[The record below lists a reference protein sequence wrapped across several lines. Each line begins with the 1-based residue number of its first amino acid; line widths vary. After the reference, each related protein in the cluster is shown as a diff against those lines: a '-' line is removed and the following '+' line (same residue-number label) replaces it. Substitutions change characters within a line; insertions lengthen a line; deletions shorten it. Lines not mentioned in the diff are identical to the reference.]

1 MSLYT
6 IADLHLSIGVGK
18 EKAMDVFG
26 SRWQGYV
33 QKLEKNWC
41 AIVEPEDTVIIPGD
55 ISWALGLDDALA
67 DLQFIDS
74 LPGTKYIGK
83 GNHDFWWCTQ
93 KKLTEFF
100 EKHHITTIKILYN
113 CAFEVEDYIICGT
126 RGWFYDDSISGIPA
140 GTDFEKL
147 VNREAQRLKISLDA
161 AKALAETSGKPILCF
176 LHFPPVWNG
185 TACEPFIALLQ
196 DYGVKKCYF
205 GHIHGSYASAPCF
218 EYNGITFAI
227 IAADYLNFIP
237 RIIFPP
243 ELD

>member
-33 QKLEKNWC
+33 QKLERNWR
-41 AIVEPEDTVIIPGD
+41 AIVEEDDSVIIPGD
-55 ISWALGLDDALA
+55 ISWALGIDEALA
-67 DLQFIDS
+67 DFRFIDS

-100 EKHHITTIKILYN
+100 EANHITTIKILYN
-113 CAFEVEDYIICGT
+113 CAYEVEDYIICGT

-140 GTDFEKL
+140 GTDFDKL
-147 VNREAQRLKISLDA
+147 VHREAQRLKISLDA
-161 AKALAETSGKPILCF
+161 AKELSEVSGKPILCF

-185 TACEPFIALLQ
+185 TACDPFLDLLEA
-196 DYGVKKCYF
+196 YKIKKCYF
-205 GHIHGSYASAPCF
+205 GHIHGSYASPPYF
-218 EYNGITFAI
+218 EYRGITFAI
-227 IAADYLNFIP
+227 IAADYLNFVP

-243 ELD
+243 DVD

>member
-33 QKLEKNWC
+33 QKLEKNWR
-41 AIVEPEDTVIIPGD
+41 AIVEEEDSVIIPGD
-55 ISWALGLDDALA
+55 ISWALGIDEALE
-67 DLQFIDS
+67 DLRFIDS

-83 GNHDFWWCTQ
+83 GNHDFWWSTQ
-93 KKLTEFF
+93 KKMTDFF
-100 EKHHITTIKILYN
+100 TANGISTIKILYN
-113 CAFEVEDYIICGT
+113 CAYEIEDYIICGT
-126 RGWFYDDSISGIPA
+126 RGWFYDESISGIPA

-161 AKALAETSGKPILCF
+161 AKELSEASGKPILCF

-196 DYGVKKCYF
+196 EYGVKKCYF
-205 GHIHGSYASAPCF
+205 GHIHGSYASPACF

-227 IAADYLNFIP
+227 IAADYLNFVP

-243 ELD
+243 DID